1 MCHLAGVTCT
11 GLGVVVESVIQIFT
25 GVPPMPAARP
35 RMQVTPTE
43 KVYRLLTELSK
54 LQGKPQ
60 ATIVREILD
69 EAAPALEM
77 TIEAFRAIHSRPEE
91 ARAAVMRMASQAQIR
106 IAQATLDLNTDK
118 KPGRKRS
125 GAKKPE

>member
-1 MCHLAGVTCT
+1 MF
-11 GLGVVVESVIQIFT
+11 ESVTQIVT
-25 GVPPMPAARP
+25 GVSPMPAARP

-43 KVYRLLTELSK
+43 QVYRLLTELSK
-54 LQGKPQ
+54 IQGKPQ

-69 EAAPALEM
+69 EAVPALEM
-77 TIEAFRAIHSRPEE
+77 TLEAFRTIHSRPDQSK
-91 ARAAVMRMASQAQIR
+91 AAVMRLASQAQMA

-125 GAKKPE
+125 GAKKPG